1 MIKVDLLLVLLIAPP
16 PRQLI
21 MPGEI
26 EDSWRRLPIFQVQG
40 TKFEAC
46 SMTMAP
52 SLAPTLRLPVIV
64 IIVM

>member
-1 MIKVDLLLVLLIAPP
+1 
-16 PRQLI
+16 

-26 EDSWRRLPIFQVQG
+26 EDSWRHLPIFQG
-40 TKFEAC
+40 TKFKAS
-46 SMTMAP
+46 SMVMEMAP

>member
-26 EDSWRRLPIFQVQG
+26 EDSWRRLPIFQG
-40 TKFEAC
+40 TKFKAC
-46 SMTMAP
+46 SMAMAP